1 MTSEGEN
8 EKSLYLWDIFRS
20 RWLRLRLTG
29 VQFCGQWRRGPGF
42 CDPRK
47 PPPATP
53 LCDSEGETEAPS
65 DHSWRCMRQI
75 IPNIRNQDSMWN
87 ILAFWQKYCHQRGC
101 HCQIPF
107 HSENQRLLRKLLAS
121 IKEKMNQ
128 SLQRRYLIPTLIIC
142 SGKWNWGKSVLML
155 GIWP

>member
-1 MTSEGEN
+1 MKNPFICGIFLGAGDWDSGWRGCSSVDSGGGGQDSVTPR
-8 EKSLYLWDIFRS
+8 SLPQSPHCVTQR
-20 RWLRLRLTG
+20 
-29 VQFCGQWRRGPGF
+29 
-42 CDPRK
+42 
-47 PPPATP
+47 
-53 LCDSEGETEAPS
+53 EGETEAPS

-107 HSENQRLLRKLLAS
+107 HSENQPLLRKILAS

-142 SGKWNWGKSVLML
+142 SGKWNWGKRVLML